1 MHHQITGTRAT
12 LVDNITG
19 RACGACFATPSRCAQ
34 TGYARKSIKSAC
46 AARSNHFNQGYELT
60 EDEINISLDDFRA
73 QYGDDTGGPARAK
86 MAFTARPSEQMLK
99 RYTPITRPGEE
110 PREPEIGLIHVEFSP
125 DPNVG
130 IKQLKQFAQLLD
142 EKKYFTGVFITG
154 ANVTPSALKIIPSLL
169 PTVLE
174 IFKEDDLLVN
184 ISKHEL
190 VPKHVLL
197 SAEEKRYL
205 LSRYRLKETQL
216 PRIRIDDPM
225 AKYLGLRRAQV
236 VKIIRKSETAGR
248 YASYRWVI

>member
-1 MHHQITGTRAT
+1 
-12 LVDNITG
+12 
-19 RACGACFATPSRCAQ
+19 
-34 TGYARKSIKSAC
+34 
-46 AARSNHFNQGYELT
+46 
-60 EDEINISLDDFRA
+60 
-73 QYGDDTGGPARAK
+73 

-142 EKKYFTGVFITG
+142 EKKYFTGVFVTG